1 MYMVGPD
8 GNTWT
13 IKKIKKKKW
22 KMRIK
27 AQKLNIQHH
36 VDWGQTPT
44 LTPLPL
50 PTWVNLMKMEIIMQ
64 ICRERMK

>member
-1 MYMVGPD
+1 MCIGAVGK
-8 GNTWT
+8 TWT
-13 IKKIKKKKW
+13 IMKKKKKKW

-44 LTPLPL
+44 LT
-50 PTWVNLMKMEIIMQ
+50 WVNLMKMEIIMQ